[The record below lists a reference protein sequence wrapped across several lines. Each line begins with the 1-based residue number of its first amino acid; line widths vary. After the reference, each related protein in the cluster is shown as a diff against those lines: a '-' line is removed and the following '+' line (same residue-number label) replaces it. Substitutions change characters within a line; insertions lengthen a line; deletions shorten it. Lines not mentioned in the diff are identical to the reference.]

1 MNWISY
7 LFYSGCCTGSALLL
21 LQNSEDAKQLRR
33 VQELQGS
40 ECVSLKNKIIKFSR
54 YILIIAPSWHHVN
67 PKSTPISYYV
77 SNVTLASEW
86 PQTGGNFE
94 DTNICKLNFGFSQRL
109 SGRSEAIWGVSCKK
123 FFLYTLPRN
132 LNIYP

>member
-7 LFYSGCCTGSALLL
+7 LFYSGCCIGSALLL

-54 YILIIAPSWHHVN
+54 YIFNIQHNDVFVKTLLLHFVVIITPSRIASDRPN
-67 PKSTPISYYV
+67 FFRYY
-77 SNVTLASEW
+77 SIITTSEGCCRVA
-86 PQTGGNFE
+86 QT
-94 DTNICKLNFGFSQRL
+94 
-109 SGRSEAIWGVSCKK
+109 A
-123 FFLYTLPRN
+123 
-132 LNIYP
+132 